1 MSRTMLPLLRKI
13 YRFLAS
19 LKLAV
24 ILLVML
30 MVVLAAATY
39 YESVYDARTAQHLVY
54 GSLWF
59 ALFLLLLGVNV
70 FCAAAVRFPWRV
82 HQVGFVVTHAGIL
95 VILAG
100 SFVTML
106 WGVDGQMAVMEGQSA
121 SGVFLDRPVLRVI
134 EDTKTYRDIDAE
146 FRWDPPRD
154 GHEFRLDVG
163 NGVTAVVDRYYHQAA
178 EEIEYVPGDGPPAVQ
193 LRLHGGMADVTQWL
207 TTRSGSVSMGPATLR
222 LREART
228 PEELQRLLSPDH
240 KEGRQGVLQMLVK
253 GFPVAL
259 DIEALGKAPAS
270 LPEGHS
276 VRLVRYL
283 PHAVVRDGKLESA
296 SKDPVNPAIE
306 VEFTKGKSTET
317 WLLFGLLPDLTTKT
331 SQKGDAL
338 DIRCLYTFEGDEHQ
352 GHDHGPG
359 EGHKTL
365 ELVLAPDGQVHYRL
379 DSGATGVAPAGK
391 NVPTG
396 WMDFRFTVEKVV
408 PKAREQ
414 KNFREMKLA
423 NGQEGPG
430 AAIRLRVEGARD
442 TSPHWLRSGDTI
454 EVEPLQGTP
463 FHLGYGL
470 KMVDVGFKLK
480 LLDFEIGYD
489 PGTRNAASYK
499 STVQVDGADASQVIQ
514 MNEPLKKNGYTFF
527 QSSFQ
532 EMEGQPMVSI
542 FSVAYDPGI
551 MIKYLGSLMLV
562 LGIALHFYLR
572 PYLIRREHAK
582 ALAEMQGREE
592 ASRES

>member
-1 MSRTMLPLLRKI
+1 MSTTMFPLLRKT

-30 MVVLAAATY
+30 MVILAAATY

-54 GSLWF
+54 SSVWF
-59 ALFLLLLGVNV
+59 AFFLLLLGVNV
-70 FCAAAVRFPWRV
+70 FCAAAVRYPWRP
-82 HQVGFVVTHAGIL
+82 HQVGFLVTHAGIL

-106 WGVDGQMAVMEGQSA
+106 WGVDGQMALMEGQQG

-134 EDTKTYRDIDAE
+134 EGDKKTYRDVDAE
-146 FRWDPPRD
+146 FRWDPPRE

-163 NGVTAVVDRYYHQAA
+163 HGVTAVVDRYYHQAA
-178 EEIEYVPGDGPPAVQ
+178 EETEYVAGDGPGAVQ
-193 LRLHGGMADVTQWL
+193 IRLHGGMADTTQWL
-207 TTRSGSVSMGPATLR
+207 TTRSGEVPLGPATLR
-222 LREART
+222 VRQARSAQ
-228 PEELQRLLSPDH
+228 EVQELLSPDH
-240 KEGRQGVLQMLVK
+240 VEGRHGILQMLVV
-253 GFPVAL
+253 GHPVAL
-259 DIEALGKAPAS
+259 DIEDLEKAPAA
-270 LPEGHS
+270 LPEGHQ

-283 PHAVVRDGKLESA
+283 PHAVVRDGKLASA
-296 SKDPVNPAIE
+296 SQEPVNPAIE
-306 VEFTKGKSTET
+306 VEFTDGKGGTET
-317 WLLFGLLPDLTTKT
+317 WLLFGKLPDLTTRT
-331 SQKGDAL
+331 SQKGEPL
-338 DIRCLYTFEGDEHQ
+338 QIRCLYTFPEDEHA

-359 EGHKTL
+359 EGHRSL
-365 ELVLAPDGQVHYRL
+365 QLVLAPDGQVHYRL
-379 DSGATGVAPAGK
+379 DSGATGVAPVGR

-396 WMDFRFTVEKVV
+396 WMDFRFTIEKVV

-414 KNFREMKLA
+414 KQFREMKLA

-454 EVEPLQGTP
+454 QVEPLQGEP

-470 KMVDVGFKLK
+470 KMVDVGFHVK

-499 STVQVDGADASQVIQ
+499 STVQVEGADEPQVIQ
-514 MNEPLKKNGYTFF
+514 MNEPMKKNGYTFF

-551 MIKYLGSLMLV
+551 LIKYLGSLMLV
-562 LGIALHFYLR
+562 IGIALHFYLR

-582 ALAEMQGREE
+582 ALEE